1 MSDQAQ
7 NAVET
12 TPEDDLLA
20 ALGEEVPQ
28 EELAEPNADNAA
40 EEGEEKVEAVE
51 ETTDE
56 TQAFKI
62 TVMNDAGV
70 DEEKEVTLDELAK
83 GYMLQAD
90 YTRKTQAIAKEA
102 AEVEQKFTKALTEAQ
117 QSAIDKINQLQELVL
132 RQAAPELNGVD
143 WVELSVQ
150 DPTRFVQLQAKQ
162 QQLSNTYQALEQQR
176 AQLQQAQEQEKAKAV
191 DQAVR
196 QSNELLSKS
205 LKDYSDEKVGEL
217 LQDVEKH
224 VGWKARDL
232 SALTKSMAEAGLPP
246 ESLGKLLLLAGDAIQ
261 FRQLQTTKAATLKKV
276 AVAPK
281 VIKPSAPQPKSTNK
295 AALDRLKKSGR
306 AEDLAAFL

>member
-20 ALGEEVPQ
+20 ALGEDVPQ
-28 EELAEPNADNAA
+28 EELAEPNAENAA
-40 EEGEEKVEAVE
+40 EEGEEKTETVA
-51 ETTDE
+51 ETTDDS
-56 TQAFKI
+56 QAFKI
-62 TVMNDAGV
+62 TVKNDSGE

-90 YTRKTQAIAKEA
+90 YTRKTQAIAREA
-102 AEVEQKFTKALTEAQ
+102 AEAEQKHIKALTEAQ
-117 QSAIDKINQLQELVL
+117 QSAIDKINQLQELVI

-162 QQLSNTYQALEQQR
+162 QQLSNTYQALETQKT
-176 AQLQQAQEQEKAKAV
+176 QLQQAQEQERAKAV

-205 LKDYSDEKVGEL
+205 LKDYSDEKVGKL

-232 SALTKSMAEAGLPP
+232 SALTKSMADAGLPP
-246 ESLGKLLLLAGDAIQ
+246 ETLGKLLLLAGDAIQ

-281 VIKPSAPQPKSTNK
+281 VIRPSAPQPKSTNK

>member
-1 MSDQAQ
+1 MNDQAQ

-12 TPEDDLLA
+12 TPEDELLA
-20 ALGEEVPQ
+20 ALGEEMPE
-28 EELAEPNADNAA
+28 EELAAPDADNAA
-40 EEGEEKVEAVE
+40 VEGEEKAADAPE
-51 ETTDE
+51 D

-62 TVMNDAGV
+62 TVKGDSGE

-90 YTRKTQAIAKEA
+90 YTRKTQAIAREA
-102 AEVEQKFTKALTEAQ
+102 AEAEQKYTKALTEAQ
-117 QSAIDKINQLQELVL
+117 QSAIEKINQLQELVI
-132 RQAAPELNGVD
+132 RQVSPELNGVD

-150 DPTRFVQLQAKQ
+150 DPARFVQLQAKQ
-162 QQLSNTYQALEQQR
+162 QQLGNTYQALEQQKT
-176 AQLQQAQEQEKAKAV
+176 QLQQAQEQEKAKAV
-191 DQAVR
+191 DQAVK

-205 LKDYSDEKVGEL
+205 LKDYSDEKVGKL

-281 VIKPSAPQPKSTNK
+281 VIKPSAPQPKTTNK
-295 AALDRLKKSGR
+295 AALDRLKKTGR